1 MLLKREH
8 KSKSRNVY
16 LLKLPSV
23 TTTTAIFVLSNDAH
37 EIPGDVSDVVHIRGF
52 HFRDNFFHRRGVAN
66 LRQGGEHALVD
77 GVSLETAFLNTSDYS
92 VRVRWERTS
101 ERLIVHALAAL
112 AAVAATALA
121 AVAAATSSSSSEVIV
136 VVVVVIKI
144 VPSSSSTTEISTTTT
159 TTTSS
164 VVPTTMTTTEIVP
177 HLSEKLS
184 NF

>member
-1 MLLKREH
+1 MGSEMCIRDSIKSEEEVLLKREH

-37 EIPGDVSDVVHIRGF
+37 EIPGDVSDVVHVRGF

-101 ERLIVHALAAL
+101 ERLIVHALAA
-112 AAVAATALA
+112 VAATALA

-144 VPSSSSTTEISTTTT
+144 VPSSSCLLYTSPSPRDLSTSRMP
-159 TTTSS
+159 SS
-164 VVPTTMTTTEIVP
+164 A
-177 HLSEKLS
+177 
-184 NF
+184 

>member
-1 MLLKREH
+1 M
-8 KSKSRNVY
+8 Y

-37 EIPGDVSDVVHIRGF
+37 EIPGDVSDVVHVRGF

-66 LRQGGEHALVD
+66 LRQGGEHAFVD

-101 ERLIVHALAAL
+101 ERLIVHALAA
-112 AAVAATALA
+112 VAATA
-121 AVAAATSSSSSEVIV
+121 SSSSSEVI

-144 VPSSSSTTEISTTTT
+144 VPSSSSTTEIPTTT

-164 VVPTTMTTTEIVP
+164 SSVVPTTMPTTEIDP

>member
-1 MLLKREH
+1 MKATRKVCFLYSLIKSEEEVLLKRER

-37 EIPGDVSDVVHIRGF
+37 EIPGDVSDVVHVRGF

-101 ERLIVHALAAL
+101 ERLIVHALAA
-112 AAVAATALA
+112 
-121 AVAAATSSSSSEVIV
+121 VAAASVAPPVAASGAFGAEVADFDRLA
-136 VVVVVIKI
+136 
-144 VPSSSSTTEISTTTT
+144 PQ
-159 TTTSS
+159 
-164 VVPTTMTTTEIVP
+164 
-177 HLSEKLS
+177 LSALS
-184 NF
+184 QLRVS

>member
-1 MLLKREH
+1 MLLKRER

-37 EIPGDVSDVVHIRGF
+37 EIPGDVSDVVHVRGF

-101 ERLIVHALAAL
+101 ERLIVHALAA
-112 AAVAATALA
+112 VAATALA

-136 VVVVVIKI
+136 VVVVIKI
-144 VPSSSSTTEISTTTT
+144 VPSSSSTTEIS
-159 TTTSS
+159 TTSS

>member
-1 MLLKREH
+1 MLLKRER

-37 EIPGDVSDVVHIRGF
+37 EIPGDVSDVVHVRGF

-101 ERLIVHALAAL
+101 ERLIVHALAA
-112 AAVAATALA
+112 VAATALA

-136 VVVVVIKI
+136 VVVVIKI

-159 TTTSS
+159 TTSS
-164 VVPTTMTTTEIVP
+164 CVVPTTMTTTEIVP

>member
-1 MLLKREH
+1 
-8 KSKSRNVY
+8 VY

-101 ERLIVHALAAL
+101 ERLIVYAL

-159 TTTSS
+159 TTSS
-164 VVPTTMTTTEIVP
+164 YVVPTTMTTAEIVP